1 MKDQMKS
8 TEDLG
13 MFFIPKLNLL
23 TKIFEDENGL
33 FYVKLPNVK
42 GKHYLGSEENE

>member
-1 MKDQMKS
+1 MTEKMKS
-8 TEDLG
+8 TEDHG
-13 MFFIPKLNLL
+13 MFFIPELNLL
-23 TKIFEDENGL
+23 TKIYKDENGL